1 MTSQTVEII
10 KIPANKTESRPIQ
23 RMKVAAYCRVSKA
36 TEELLNS
43 LDIQKQYYEA
53 LITSNPLW
61 ENAGLFEDVAS
72 GKNIKSRSGFQ
83 KMLKACRKGKINII
97 LTKSVSR
104 FGRNTLDALKT
115 LEMLRK
121 LHVDVWFEV
130 EGIRLLSETSH
141 LMLEMLI
148 GFAQEES
155 ESKSKNIKWGLKQS
169 FQSPNS
175 KKSHV
180 ICYGYAQD
188 HQGNLMIDERRAKV
202 IRMIFRLYLTGYSL
216 NRISEEL
223 KTMSLPSPSGKE
235 TWSSQTLDRILANEK
250 YAGNVLLQK
259 TYVENFLTG
268 KQIKNSGQ
276 RDRYFIVH
284 HHSPI
289 ISQDDFDKV
298 QQEKKRRSNVSITAE
313 GKQIRSEMRYSSDPM
328 SGLLICAECG
338 RSYRR
343 ITRNTSEGKEIV
355 WRCASRVEHGKKDC
369 KNSPAIS
376 QRQLQDILLKTFGTV
391 SPDPDLLRKAV
402 QQITVTSD
410 GFRVELIEMDEAAR
424 SKFLRQ
430 QEYQLCQSYLSGNAM
445 ALEYLFEWNYPLL
458 RKYVFYISC
467 RSPLKKEDKE
477 DVIQNAALRFIQGIA
492 SYNGSYRFWAWLK
505 KIAYHEFCRALKSI
519 RKYSCETSGE
529 YSEWKHYEGRD
540 DFAEWEGNQVAGLLL
555 DAVNEGQRKIIVEK
569 LFYGKALDEI
579 GRENSICHS
588 TVGARYRSGL
598 NRMRKLYL
606 GEFSATSNK

>member
-1 MTSQTVEII
+1 MTNQTVEII
-10 KIPANKTESRPIQ
+10 EIPANKIENRPIQ
-23 RMKVAAYCRVSKA
+23 KMKVAAYCRVSKG

-43 LDIQKQYYEA
+43 LDIQKAYYEA
-53 LITSNPLW
+53 LIVSNPLW
-61 ENAGLFEDVAS
+61 ENVGIFADVAS
-72 GKNIKSRSGFQ
+72 GKSIKARSDFQ
-83 KMLKACRKGKINII
+83 KMLKVCRKGKIDII

-115 LEMLRK
+115 LEMLRG

-169 FQSPNS
+169 FQSPSS
-175 KKSHV
+175 KKSNV

-188 HQGNLMIDERRAKV
+188 HQGKLMVDKRQAEV

-216 NRISEEL
+216 SRISEEL
-223 KTMSLPSPSGKE
+223 KTMFLPSPSGKG
-235 TWSSQTLDRILANEK
+235 TWSSQTLDRVLSNEK
-250 YAGNVLLQK
+250 YTGNVLLQK
-259 TYVENFLTG
+259 TYVQDFLTG

-276 RDRYFIVH
+276 CDRYFIAH

-289 ISQDDFDKV
+289 ISQDDFDKA
-298 QQEKKRRSNVSITAE
+298 QQEKKRRSNVSITVE
-313 GKQIRSEMRYSSDPM
+313 GKRIRSEMRYGGDPF

-343 ITRNTSEGKEIV
+343 ITRSTSEGKEIV

-369 KNSPAIS
+369 KNSPTIS
-376 QRQLQDILLKTFGTV
+376 QRQLKDIFLRTLGTAL
-391 SPDPDLLRKAV
+391 PDPDLLRKAV
-402 QQITVTSD
+402 QRIAVASD
-410 GFRVELIEMDEAAR
+410 GLKIELAEMDDATR
-424 SKFLRQ
+424 NIFLRE
-430 QEYQLCQSYLSGNAM
+430 QEHRLCQSYLSGNTV

-458 RKYVFYISC
+458 RKCVFYISC

-477 DVIQNAALRFIQGIA
+477 DVIQNATLRSIQGIA

-519 RKYSCETSGE
+519 KKYACETSAE

-540 DFAEWEGNQVAGLLL
+540 DFSEWESKQVVSALL
-555 DAVNEGQRKIIVEK
+555 DAVNEGQRKIIIEK

-579 GRENSICHS
+579 GRENNICHS

-598 NRMRKLYL
+598 KRMRKLYL

>member
-1 MTSQTVEII
+1 MINQTVEII
-10 KIPANKTESRPIQ
+10 EIPANKMGNRPIQ
-23 RMKVAAYCRVSKA
+23 RMKVAAYCRVSKD

-61 ENAGLFEDVAS
+61 KNAGIFADIAS
-72 GKNIKSRSGFQ
+72 GKNIKARSDFQ
-83 KMLKACRKGKINII
+83 KMLKACQKGKVDII

-115 LEMLRK
+115 LEMLQR

-169 FQSPNS
+169 FQSPNG
-175 KKSHV
+175 KKSNV
-180 ICYGYAQD
+180 VCYGYVQD
-188 HQGNLMIDERRAKV
+188 HQGNLMIDEGQAEV
-202 IRMIFRLYLTGYSL
+202 IRIIFRLYLTGYSL

-223 KTMSLPSPSGKE
+223 KTMSFLSPSGKG

-276 RDRYFIVH
+276 RDRYFITH

-289 ISQDDFDKV
+289 ISQDNFDRV
-298 QQEKKRRSNVSITAE
+298 QQEKKRRSNVSITVE
-313 GKQIRSEMRYSSDPM
+313 GKRIRSKMHYSSDPM

-355 WRCASRVEHGKKDC
+355 WRCASRVERGKRDC
-369 KNSPAIS
+369 KNSPTIS

-402 QQITVTSD
+402 QQITVTS
-410 GFRVELIEMDEAAR
+410 GGLKVELIEMDDAAR
-424 SKFLRQ
+424 SKFLRE
-430 QEYQLCQSYLSGNAM
+430 QEYRLCQSYLSGNAV

-458 RKYVFYISC
+458 QRYIFNIS
-467 RSPLKKEDKE
+467 RHSFLKREDKE
-477 DVIQNAALRFIQGIA
+477 DVIQNAALRSIQSIA
-492 SYNGSYRFWAWLK
+492 SYNGNYRFWAWLK
-505 KIAYHEFCRALKSI
+505 EIAYHEFCRALKNI
-519 RKYSCETSGE
+519 KKYSCETSTE
-529 YSEWKHYEGRD
+529 YFEWKHYEERD
-540 DFAEWEGNQVAGLLL
+540 DFAGWESNQLVGLLL
-555 DAVNEGQRKIIVEK
+555 DAVNEGQRKIIAEK

-579 GRENSICHS
+579 GRENNICHS

-598 NRMRKLYL
+598 KKIRKLYL
-606 GEFSATSNK
+606 GKFSAISNK